1 MTPDAAPSGVLLI
14 DKPLGMTSFDV
25 IRQLRHTTGQRKLG
39 HAGTLDPMAT
49 GLLLILVNQATRL
62 SDHIMH
68 APKRYDAQLTF
79 GVATDSE
86 DREGQ
91 PTSTAPWEHITL
103 AAIEAALP
111 SLTGDVMQ
119 RPPAFSALHVQGERA
134 YDLARRGQAPEMEAR
149 QVRIEEI
156 SDLVFEPPVLRFS
169 VRCGPGTYIRSIARD
184 LGEAVGSVA
193 HLSGLRRTHTARCAL
208 SDALPLSALV
218 SDPSLFPACMMS
230 MYTSLAHL
238 PTLTLTTAQAV
249 AMTRGQAVPL
259 LATLTPAIYRVPIPG
274 GDGLLAIVEATPNAR
289 PVTRVFQPAWSPEG

>member
-86 DREGQ
+86 DKEGQ

-119 RPPAFSALHVQGERA
+119 RPPRVLRPAR
-134 YDLARRGQAPEMEAR
+134 ARRARLRPRPPRPSPRDGGAPSAHRGDLRPRVRAPCAALLRALRPRNLHPQHR
-149 QVRIEEI
+149 QGLGRGRRQRR
-156 SDLVFEPPVLRFS
+156 PPLRPAPHPH
-169 VRCGPGTYIRSIARD
+169 RALRP
-184 LGEAVGSVA
+184 
-193 HLSGLRRTHTARCAL
+193 LRRAA
-208 SDALPLSALV
+208 PL
-218 SDPSLFPACMMS
+218 
-230 MYTSLAHL
+230 
-238 PTLTLTTAQAV
+238 
-249 AMTRGQAVPL
+249 
-259 LATLTPAIYRVPIPG
+259 
-274 GDGLLAIVEATPNAR
+274 R
-289 PVTRVFQPAWSPEG
+289 PRL